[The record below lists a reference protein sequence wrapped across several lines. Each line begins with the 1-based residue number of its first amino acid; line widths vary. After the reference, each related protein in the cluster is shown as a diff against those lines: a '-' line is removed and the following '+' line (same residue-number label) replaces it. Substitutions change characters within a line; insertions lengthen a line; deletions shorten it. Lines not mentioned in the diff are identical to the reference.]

1 MMNTNA
7 KIYSEVDGV
16 ISAMGEEYRNKVP
29 QKLKNLILKHKDN
42 SIEVKYDMAI
52 PLTTQNIS
60 KEALSMIALIHLN
73 YWCKNEEEKVEL
85 NRIFKKNAIKNEEE
99 KNKLYSPDNI
109 FKNKKSQIQENIAK
123 PEEQVSSKNMQ
134 IIEYKENVFKRFIK
148 YIKSIFSKNRK
159 L

>member
-1 MMNTNA
+1 
-7 KIYSEVDGV
+7 
-16 ISAMGEEYRNKVP
+16 MGEEYRSKVP
-29 QKLKNLILKHKDN
+29 KKLKELILKHKDN
-42 SIEVKYDMAI
+42 SIDVKYDMSN
-52 PLTTQNIS
+52 PLTEQGIS

-85 NRIFKKNAIKNEEE
+85 NRIFKENAIKNEEE